1 MAPVGAPVTGEG
13 QVYLSER
20 PRTQSGP
27 QAPAADRGDEPRGDG
42 RSGGRRPGERR
53 SEGRRPGDRRRGV
66 GSTVVLLGLV
76 SLMTDVSSESVSAVL
91 PLYLT
96 AVLGLSPLAY
106 GFVDGLYQGVSA
118 LVRILGGWLSDRA
131 DRPKWVAFAGYG
143 LSAVTKVFLL
153 LAQGLGAVTTVITLD
168 RLGKGL
174 RTAPRDAIIAAST
187 PEHALGR
194 AFGVH
199 RALDTTGAAIGP
211 LMAFAILWFVP
222 GDYRG
227 VFLASLAAA
236 VLGLA
241 LLGLMVPDL
250 RPRRR
255 AAAART
261 ASAGLPGA
269 DPDDTAPGPAPRE
282 APGPAPLVTPSWRSL
297 RDRSFGRVVLASG
310 VLGVL
315 TISDGFL
322 YLSLQ
327 QRDSFAATWFPL
339 LFVGTNVAYLALAVP
354 FGRLS
359 DRLGRARVLV
369 GGHVLLVGA
378 YLLAAL
384 PTGGLGLTLACL
396 VALGAFYAATDGV
409 LAALTSQLVPAGARA
424 RGIATAQT
432 VQALARFGSSL
443 VFGALW
449 TGLGRGPAVVA
460 VAVALAVAVLACGW
474 LLRGLGSS
482 TPAAAEVAA

>member
-1 MAPVGAPVTGEG
+1 MNPREDDFSRGFAFLHFPHVAPLGATATGRV

-20 PRTQSGP
+20 PRTEAGRR
-27 QAPAADRGDEPRGDG
+27 APAPDHEGEQ
-42 RSGGRRPGERR
+42 RR
-53 SEGRRPGDRRRGV
+53 DRRRGV
-66 GSTVVLLGLV
+66 GGTVVLLGLV
-76 SLMTDVSSESVSAVL
+76 SLLTDISSESVSAVL

-143 LSAVTKVFLL
+143 LSAATKVFLL
-153 LAQGLGAVTTVITLD
+153 LAQGLGAVTTMITLD

-174 RTAPRDAIIAAST
+174 RTAPRDAIIAASA
-187 PEHALGR
+187 PQHALGR

-211 LMAFAILWFVP
+211 LLAFSILWFVP
-222 GDYRG
+222 SYYRG
-227 VFLASLAAA
+227 IFLASQAAA

-255 AAAART
+255 AAAAP
-261 ASAGLPGA
+261 SA
-269 DPDDTAPGPAPRE
+269 
-282 APGPAPLVTPSWRSL
+282 APLVTPSWRSL
-297 RDRSFGRVVLASG
+297 RDRSFGRVVLVSG

-384 PTGGLGLTLACL
+384 PSGGLGLTIACL

-424 RGIATAQT
+424 RGLATAQT
-432 VQALARFGSSL
+432 VQAVARFGSSL

-460 VAVALAVAVLACGW
+460 VAAALTVAVVACGW
-474 LLRGLGSS
+474 LLRGLGA
-482 TPAAAEVAA
+482 TAAAPEAAA

>member
-1 MAPVGAPVTGEG
+1 
-13 QVYLSER
+13 
-20 PRTQSGP
+20 
-27 QAPAADRGDEPRGDG
+27 
-42 RSGGRRPGERR
+42 
-53 SEGRRPGDRRRGV
+53 
-66 GSTVVLLGLV
+66 
-76 SLMTDVSSESVSAVL
+76 
-91 PLYLT
+91 
-96 AVLGLSPLAY
+96 
-106 GFVDGLYQGVSA
+106 
-118 LVRILGGWLSDRA
+118 
-131 DRPKWVAFAGYG
+131 
-143 LSAVTKVFLL
+143 
-153 LAQGLGAVTTVITLD
+153 
-168 RLGKGL
+168 
-174 RTAPRDAIIAAST
+174 
-187 PEHALGR
+187 
-194 AFGVH
+194 
-199 RALDTTGAAIGP
+199 
-211 LMAFAILWFVP
+211 MAFAILWFVP

-250 RPRRR
+250 RPHRR

-460 VAVALAVAVLACGW
+460 VAAALAVAVLACGW

>member
-1 MAPVGAPVTGEG
+1 
-13 QVYLSER
+13 
-20 PRTQSGP
+20 
-27 QAPAADRGDEPRGDG
+27 
-42 RSGGRRPGERR
+42 
-53 SEGRRPGDRRRGV
+53 V

-76 SLMTDVSSESVSAVL
+76 SLLTDISSESVSAVL

-143 LSAVTKVFLL
+143 LSAATKALL
-153 LAQGLGAVTTVITLD
+153 LFAQGLGGVTTVITLD

-187 PEHALGR
+187 PERGLGR

-211 LMAFAILWFVP
+211 LMAFSILWLVP

-236 VLGLA
+236 VLGVA

-250 RPRRR
+250 RPRRADGGGGGPR
-255 AAAART
+255 AAAAMT
-261 ASAGLPGA
+261 A
-269 DPDDTAPGPAPRE
+269 
-282 APGPAPLVTPSWRSL
+282 PSWRTL
-297 RDRSFGRVVLASG
+297 RDPRFGRVVLASAL
-310 VLGVL
+310 LGVL

-327 QRDSFAATWFPL
+327 HRDDFAATWFPL

-369 GGHVLLVGA
+369 AGHLLLVGA
-378 YLLAAL
+378 YLCAAV
-384 PTGGLGLTLACL
+384 PGGGLGLTLACL
-396 VALGAFYAATDGV
+396 VLLGSFYAATDGV

-432 VQALARFGSSL
+432 VQALARLASSL
-443 VFGALW
+443 VFGVLW
-449 TGLGRGPAVVA
+449 TGLGRGAAVVA
-460 VAVALAVAVLACGW
+460 VAGGLTVAVVVCGW
-474 LLRGLGSS
+474 LLRGLGSA
-482 TPAAAEVAA
+482 PAASGATP